1 MYHIDK
7 KSSRVVSSNI
17 LITGACRSGTSL
29 MSSLIH
35 SCKDVELAFEP
46 PLLKALIPL
55 IDNIEIE
62 YWKLLFESFLFE
74 EFLMQAVDGRRL
86 NYNQNDDSSIVK
98 VKTSHEIEH
107 RIRKQNS
114 RINTYPI
121 ALEKKIAFKL
131 PEIIP
136 WLDKYKA
143 IFPQSKVIVMLRAPS
158 KVIESLLRMKWFSDE
173 YLFNIDASWL
183 HQTKAA
189 PFIPFWVPKEDIQ
202 NWEKSNEL
210 ERCCYYYTLMYEN
223 ITDKDSIII
232 DYDKFVKN
240 PFEQFDKLIKY
251 LGLKSGELQHSLLGN
266 VNTNGISNIKSNLI
280 PKDRYKNLI
289 DIYNIALSNS
299 I

>member
-1 MYHIDK
+1 
-7 KSSRVVSSNI
+7 
-17 LITGACRSGTSL
+17 
-29 MSSLIH
+29 
-35 SCKDVELAFEP
+35 
-46 PLLKALIPL
+46 
-55 IDNIEIE
+55 
-62 YWKLLFESFLFE
+62 
-74 EFLMQAVDGRRL
+74 
-86 NYNQNDDSSIVK
+86 
-98 VKTSHEIEH
+98 
-107 RIRKQNS
+107 
-114 RINTYPI
+114 
-121 ALEKKIAFKL
+121 
-131 PEIIP
+131 
-136 WLDKYKA
+136 
-143 IFPQSKVIVMLRAPS
+143 
-158 KVIESLLRMKWFSDE
+158 
-173 YLFNIDASWL
+173 
-183 HQTKAA
+183 
-189 PFIPFWVPKEDIQ
+189 VPKEDIQ